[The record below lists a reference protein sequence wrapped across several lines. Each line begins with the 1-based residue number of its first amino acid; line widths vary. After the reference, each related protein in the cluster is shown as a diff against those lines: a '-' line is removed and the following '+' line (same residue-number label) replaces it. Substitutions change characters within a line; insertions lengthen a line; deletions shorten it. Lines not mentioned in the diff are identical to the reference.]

1 MKKFLKWW
9 KVWGQVWGFLLLVF
23 TTSFPFLNN
32 TVQHYAKDNAWVG
45 IVWLIMFFGG
55 AAWYSWQMRVHGWK
69 LPEDIRRTH

>member
-9 KVWGQVWGFLLLVF
+9 KVWGQVWGFVLLVALLNVII
-23 TTSFPFLNN
+23 LNN
-32 TVQHYAKDNAWVG
+32 DIQHYAKDNVWVG

-55 AAWYSWQMRVHGWK
+55 AGWYSWQMRVHGWK

>member
-32 TVQHYAKDNAWVG
+32 TVQHYAKDNVWVG

-55 AAWYSWQMRVHGWK
+55 AGWYSWQMRVHGWK

>member
-23 TTSFPFLNN
+23 TTSVPFLNN
-32 TVQHYAKDNAWVG
+32 TIQHYSQHNVWVG
-45 IVWLIMFFGG
+45 IVWFIMFFGG
-55 AAWYSWQMRVHGWK
+55 AAWYAWQMRVHGWK